1 MRRTEMLRAR
11 WSKSKWII
19 DVPTGEDTGLRLR
32 NSVAKCFTIDAS
44 RFLYIIADALKEEDL
59 KIEHK

>member
-11 WSKSKWII
+11 WSRSKWII
-19 DVPTGEDTGLRLR
+19 NFPTGKDTGPRLR

>member
-11 WSKSKWII
+11 WSRSKWSINF
-19 DVPTGEDTGLRLR
+19 PAGEYIGPRLR
-32 NSVAKCFTIDAS
+32 NSVAECFTIDAS
-44 RFLYIIADALKEEDL
+44 SFLYIITDAKKEEDL